1 MNYKYEFSSI
11 STNGEPNKDLFTEMY
26 NGTLIKNKPFTVEL
40 EDKDVELHIYIE
52 DIDMAEYDNCEDH
65 IISIGV
71 VPAFK
76 SLSEKHQEDLLGQ
89 YDMAEDKEELKK
101 NTTWQLQD
109 AISYGFG
116 IPLHTVTVTD
126 LDKVEH
132 TLNSAIAVHGAVESL
147 IGFDLDKHI
156 NRIGNTGWDFLNDY
170 CCDKDLIA
178 TALARFN

>member
-1 MNYKYEFSSI
+1 MTYKYEFNGI
-11 STNGEPNKDLFTEMY
+11 STNGEPNRDLFEEMY
-26 NGTLIKNKPFTVEL
+26 NGVLIKNKPFTVEL

-52 DIDMAEYDNCEDH
+52 DIDMAEYDDCEDH

-76 SLSEKHQEDLLGQ
+76 SLSKKHQEDLLGQ
-89 YDMAEDKEELKK
+89 YDMAEDREELKED
-101 NTTWQLQD
+101 TVWQLQD

-132 TLNSAIAVHGAVESL
+132 TIDSAVAVHNAVEGL
-147 IGFDLDKHI
+147 IGFDLDKMV
-156 NRIGNTGWDFLNDY
+156 NRLGSTGWDYLDDY
-170 CCDKDLIA
+170 CCDKDLIQA
-178 TALARFN
+178 ALARYN